1 VKLERLELLAFGSLR
16 DVALDLGA
24 SAPCLHVI
32 YGPNEAGKSTALRA
46 LSGLFYGIPAT
57 TPDAHSI
64 EPARLRVGAL
74 LCDARGRRLH
84 VVRRK
89 GLKQTLLGADGEP
102 LAPAEASWVNA
113 GMPESTFHTLFG
125 LSYDSLHRGAEE
137 LLSSAGDLG
146 QSLFTAAVGGGR
158 VRRVL
163 ESLRAEADAL
173 FRPRGRTQRLN
184 AALLQYEQAKHKK
197 GEGVKPEAFALQQRG
212 IEEAT
217 AEGERLTHRS
227 LQLRAERERLERA
240 RRVLPML
247 DKRAVL
253 VREREAL
260 GEVRRLP
267 EDASKERAAAQA
279 AEREALLRVEHA
291 QAEIE
296 QLEQQQR
303 ELADEG
309 ELAPGL
315 EQLPESV
322 LEGLRDRL
330 SAYRRGLR
338 ELPRR
343 REALARTRL
352 EVERVAARLSPPPAA
367 EAIEGLRLA
376 KGSEARVRE
385 LSRRSDALAS
395 KHRDLQLLAASKRDL
410 LDSSRKQLQRLWANP
425 ADPQVEL
432 PLLSRFALPREE
444 TIAEFERAFTEL
456 AGGQRA
462 LASKLSELDAR
473 IEHNRRERDALMLA
487 GAPPSEAA
495 LDDARRERDQCFAE
509 LRALLASAE
518 AEPAHTRAVLERA
531 AALTAQA
538 DQLGDRL
545 RREADRVARAARLA
559 ADQAS
564 LERERAERVREREAL
579 HKQQLD
585 KQAAWRALFAHTGVK
600 RWPHAPREVS
610 ARLVEQRAGEA
621 QCEQLE
627 RELSALEREL
637 LATDEQ
643 RHKLADAWSKL
654 ARELGV
660 ATEASPGEVEATL
673 ELRAELLQRHDSA
686 EKLARELAE
695 LEGEQQAFEAETR
708 ALCAEHAP
716 ALLALPAETAADR
729 LIAQQ
734 RAAHAARA
742 RHQQLMAAIDAR
754 RSALEA
760 AQREHAQAARRMALL
775 MEAAGVGDVAALERA
790 ELASQRVR
798 ELEAFLAEL
807 QREIWSAS
815 DGQDPAQIAEVA
827 GDDAS
832 LDRLALRL
840 DEVDRELAELDD
852 ARQRAAHQL
861 ASCRAGI
868 QLLRD
873 SHEAG
878 DAAVEAASQLE
889 DVRALAEEYLRV
901 RLAASVLKREIA
913 SYRDRHRAP
922 ILRVAGDLFARLTL
936 AAYTGLDVDY
946 GADDEPILT
955 CVRNDDSRVTVAGLS
970 AGTRDQLYLALRLAS
985 IAHLAEGQELL
996 PLILDDVLIHFDDD
1010 RARAAL
1016 SVLGSFSETTQ
1027 VLFFTHHQRLC
1038 ELAAEALSESRLR
1051 LHQLQLPPRL
1061 RAISLQN

>member
-1 VKLERLELLAFGSLR
+1 MKIERLELMAFGSLR

-24 SAPCLHVI
+24 GSPCLHVI

-46 LSGLFYGIPAT
+46 LSGLFYGIPVS

-74 LCDARGRRLH
+74 LCDARGRRVH

-102 LAPAEASWVNA
+102 LDPAESSWVNA

-184 AALLQYEQAKHKK
+184 AALLQYEQAKLKSR
-197 GEGVKPEAFALQQRG
+197 EGVKPEVFALQQRG
-212 IEEAT
+212 IEDAT
-217 AEGERLTHRS
+217 AESERLTHRS

-247 DKRAVL
+247 DKRAML

-267 EDASKERAAAQA
+267 EDAAKERALAQA

-291 QAEIE
+291 QGEIA

-303 ELADEG
+303 ELAAEG

-315 EQLPESV
+315 EQLSEAV
-322 LEGLRDRL
+322 VEGLRDRL

-352 EVERVAARLSPPPAA
+352 EVERVASRLSPPSAA
-367 EAIEGLRLA
+367 DAIEGLRLA
-376 KGSEARVRE
+376 KGSELRVRE
-385 LSRRSDALAS
+385 LSRRSDALAV
-395 KHRDLQLLAASKRDL
+395 KHRDLQLSAASKRDL
-410 LDSSRKQLQRLWANP
+410 LDNSRKQLQRLWANP

-444 TIAEFERAFTEL
+444 TISEFERAFAEL
-456 AGGQRA
+456 TSSQRA
-462 LASKLSELDAR
+462 LASKLAELDGR
-473 IEHNRRERDALMLA
+473 IEHNRREREALLLA

-495 LDDARRERDQCFAE
+495 LEDVRRERDRHFGE
-509 LRALLASAE
+509 LRGLLD
-518 AEPAHTRAVLERA
+518 EPARALAVLERA
-531 AALTAQA
+531 AALAADA
-538 DQLGDRL
+538 DQLSDRL
-545 RREADRVARAARLA
+545 RREAARVAQAARLVA
-559 ADQAS
+559 EQAS
-564 LERERAERVREREAL
+564 FERERAELQRAREAL
-579 HKQQLD
+579 HKQQLE
-585 KQAAWRALFAHTGVK
+585 KQTAWRALFAHTGVK

-643 RHKLADAWSKL
+643 RRTLAAAWSKL

-660 ATEASPGEVEATL
+660 GAEASAGEVEATL
-673 ELRAELLQRHDSA
+673 ELRAELLSRHDNA
-686 EKLARELAE
+686 EKLARELSE
-695 LEGEQQAFEAETR
+695 LEREQQAFEGETR
-708 ALCAEHAP
+708 ALCAEHAQG
-716 ALLALPAETAADR
+716 LLGLPAENAADR

-754 RSALEA
+754 RSALDA
-760 AQREHAQAARRMALL
+760 SQREHAQAARRVRLL
-775 MEAAGVGDVAALERA
+775 MEAAGVSDVAALERA
-790 ELASQRVR
+790 ELASQRVAG
-798 ELEAFLAEL
+798 LEALLAEL

-815 DGQDPAQIAEVA
+815 DGKDPAQIAEVA
-827 GDDAS
+827 GPEGS
-832 LDRLALRL
+832 LDRVALRL

-878 DAAVEAASQLE
+878 DAAAVAASQLE

-936 AAYTGLDVDY
+936 ASYTGLDVDY

-955 CVRNDDSRVTVAGLS
+955 CVRGDDSRVSVAGLS

-1038 ELAAEALSESRLR
+1038 ELAAEALSPERLR
-1051 LHQLQLPPRL
+1051 VYQLQAPARL
-1061 RAISLQN
+1061 RAVSLHN